1 LEVTTEVARIEDIST
16 VEDWIKVLTCPR
28 CGSVSESTNKRFKF
42 GVFDGVGYYC
52 PDCEKTFNV
61 YYRDRDVSHTIPS
74 GNVEIMVYEDVD
86 DERIPEKELQEE
98 FFVLNEGDLELKEE
112 SSEPS
117 PLETMFIDTEGFQGE
132 EFILKETPVPVK
144 SDSESVRDRSQEMKE
159 PEVVAEIVEEQVTVP
174 AHVVDPSSEDII
186 AAIRKLKEDVGQ
198 LSELS
203 SEENLV
209 VDAFSKAFME
219 VMSPL
224 AKALPVDIRVLPK
237 ELGIIKRANIIPE
250 GELVLLHEDGSMTS
264 IDLTSSDKRDLLVQ
278 IIGNV
283 MPRFNSFI
291 AERRQNVEKRLSF
304 LTNVTKEL
312 QSIANA
318 FA

>member
-1 LEVTTEVARIEDIST
+1 MEAATDVTNIEDMTI

-28 CGSVSESTNKRFKF
+28 CSSVSESTDKRFKF

-52 PDCEKTFNV
+52 SECEKTFNA
-61 YYRDRDVSHTIPS
+61 YYRDNEVSHTIPS
-74 GNVEIMVYEDVD
+74 GDVEIIEYEDV
-86 DERIPEKELQEE
+86 EEEIPESFDLTDEDVEPEEELTEPQPEE
-98 FFVLNEGDLELKEE
+98 PIVETVNLDEAEPILMEMPDPEEE
-112 SSEPS
+112 SDE
-117 PLETMFIDTEGFQGE
+117 
-132 EFILKETPVPVK
+132 
-144 SDSESVRDRSQEMKE
+144 SQEIEE
-159 PEVVAEIVEEQVTVP
+159 PEVVPEVEEPVVIEEPVATP
-174 AHVVDPSSEDII
+174 ALVFDTSSDDII
-186 AAIRKLKEDVGQ
+186 EAIRKLKEDVGQ

-224 AKALPVDIRVLPK
+224 AKALPVDVNVLPE
-237 ELGIIKRANIIPE
+237 ELGIVERANIIPQ
-250 GELVLLHEDGSMTS
+250 GKLVLLHADGRMAS
-264 IDLTSSDKRDLLVQ
+264 IDLTSSDNRDLLVQ
-278 IIGNV
+278 VIGNV

-304 LTNVTKEL
+304 LSNVTKEL

-318 FA
+318 FG